1 LEEFRRVVIVTGA
14 GRGIGKSVAIAFAKQ
29 KASLSLIARTLA
41 ELEQVAGEIGE
52 GELRP
57 MIQQCDIGDP
67 NQVDKVVSATL
78 KRFGRIDVLVNNA
91 GIQGPI
97 GPVEDLDFD
106 SWKRVID
113 VNLMGTLR
121 LMQRVIPVMKGQR
134 WGRILNVSG
143 GGATS
148 ALPRFTA
155 YAASKVAIVRLTETI
170 AQEVKEYGICV
181 NAVAPGNVNTRMTEE
196 AIAAGDRAG
205 PEHVKKL
212 RSIKD
217 QGGISSGLVANLILF
232 LASDEA
238 SGITGRLL
246 SAVWDNWKA
255 IIEHQVEL
263 GSSDIYTLRRILP
276 EDRGFK
282 W

>member
-205 PEHVKKL
+205 SEHVKKL

-217 QGGISSGLVANLILF
+217 QGGISPELVANLILF

-255 IIEHQVEL
+255 IIEHRVEL

>member
-1 LEEFRRVVIVTGA
+1 MVIVTGA

-205 PEHVKKL
+205 SEHVKKL

-217 QGGISSGLVANLILF
+217 QGGISPELVANLILF

-263 GSSDIYTLRRILP
+263 GNSDIYTLRRILP

>member
-1 LEEFRRVVIVTGA
+1 MVIVTGA

>member
-1 LEEFRRVVIVTGA
+1 MEEFRRVVIVTGA

>member
-1 LEEFRRVVIVTGA
+1 MVIVTGA

-217 QGGISSGLVANLILF
+217 QGGISPDLVANLILF

-263 GSSDIYTLRRILP
+263 GNSDIYTLRRILP